1 MYGEVWQS
9 DVQFSIDPIVTDI
22 DLQLEKHNE
31 VCGALT
37 TLLAN
42 LFVLYVKTKVF
53 HWHAAGLGFRCQ
65 HLLLAEQADQI
76 LATIDT
82 IGERVRAL
90 GGTPIRAIGKVSRL
104 RQISDVVSVDPTTR
118 EMLAPLLRDT
128 RLIAKQMR
136 RTYALC
142 GAHGDFAS
150 TSLLGDWIDEA
161 EGRYWFLFEMQRD
174 N

>member
-1 MYGEVWQS
+1 MYGEIWQY
-9 DVQFSIDPIVTDI
+9 DAQTSIDPIVSDI
-22 DLQLEKHNE
+22 DFELEEDNK

-42 LFVLYVKTKVF
+42 LFALYVKTKVF

-82 IGERVRAL
+82 TGERVEAL
-90 GGTPIRAIGKVSRL
+90 GGTPIRSLGEVSRL
-104 RQISDVVSVDPTTR
+104 RQISDAASADPTTR

-142 GAHGDFAS
+142 RAHGDFAS
-150 TSLLGDWIDEA
+150 AILLEDWIDEA
-161 EGRYWFLFEMQRD
+161 EGRYWFLFEMHRD
-174 N
+174 D